1 MAYIITDDLFTYSE
15 LLFITMRSQLKMLR
29 KH

>member
-1 MAYIITDDLFTYSE
+1 MAYIIADDLFTYSG